1 MKRILGDYG
10 NKNAD
15 KLFVCVG
22 SLHGNEPAGWKA
34 LEIVFRQLEKHNI
47 ELQGRFVGIT
57 GNLTALKEKKR
68 LVDHDLNRLWS
79 AEKVDYANEFPLEH
93 VEHKEL
99 LEIHKVYEEIGFDAY
114 AEKYFLDLHTTSA
127 ENGIFLIIKEMS
139 KVQHIAN
146 NLNVPVLLGL
156 DNQLKDTT
164 VPYMTDLGFLAMG
177 FESGQH
183 DNPESIDNHVTVI
196 WRMLVLIGMVN
207 ADDIP
212 KSFLENDQLDH
223 FTNSIPSHMNVDYRH
238 HVTPEDDFTMIPGFK
253 NFDPIEEGQLLAYD
267 KNGEIRADRHG
278 FVLMP
283 LYQKEGKDGFFLTS
297 AISDLTRHIQGGDR
311 MGSF

>member
-1 MKRILGDYG
+1 MKRILGDFG

-34 LEIVFRQLEKHNI
+34 LKIIFQQLEEHQIQLN
-47 ELQGRFVGIT
+47 GRFIGIT
-57 GNLTALKEKKR
+57 GNLTALKENKR

-79 AEKVDYANEFPLEH
+79 AEKVSNAQEFPLEK
-93 VEHKEL
+93 VEHQEL
-99 LEIHKVYEEIGFDAY
+99 VEIHEVYDEIGFERY
-114 AEKYFLDLHTTSA
+114 TEKYFLDLHTTSA
-127 ENGIFLIIKEMS
+127 ENGIFLIVKEIS

-146 NLNVPVLLGL
+146 SLKVPVLLGL
-156 DNQLKDTT
+156 ENQLHDTT

-183 DNPESIDNHVTVI
+183 DNPHSITNNVTVL
-196 WRMLVLIGMVN
+196 WRMLVAIGMLDQE
-207 ADDIP
+207 AIP
-212 KSFLENDQLDH
+212 ASFLENYYLDH

-238 HVTPEDDFTMIPGFK
+238 HVTPEDDFAMIPGFK
-253 NFDPIEEGQLLAYD
+253 NFDPIEKGQLLAYD
-267 KNGEIRADRHG
+267 KNGEIRANNHG

-297 AISDLTRHIQGGDR
+297 EITDLSRHITGGDR
-311 MGSF
+311 I